1 MSNNSARISDGQY
14 FNGVRIH
21 PGNVDPSDLIGFA
34 ALVAAIQENT
44 AVQRRIAEALE
55 SQQATAARNYY
66 TPDEAADRLGF
77 RITKTGSHTRRLK
90 YCREHGFLSIWYS
103 ERPYHYDRD
112 QVDALAEKLRLGK
125 VYLPKSL

>member
-1 MSNNSARISDGQY
+1 MTDNIQISPKAIE
-14 FNGVRIH
+14 NIRIH
-21 PGNVDPSDLIGFA
+21 HGNVKPIGTMDFD
-34 ALVAAIQENT
+34 ALLAAIQENT

-112 QVDALAEKLRLGK
+112 QVDALAEKLRQGK

>member
-1 MSNNSARISDGQY
+1 MIEDIRLSPEAIERI
-14 FNGVRIH
+14 RIH
-21 PGNVDPSDLIGFA
+21 RGNAVPMGTMGFD
-34 ALVAAIQENT
+34 ALLAAIHENT
-44 AVQRRIAEALE
+44 AVQLRIAEALE
-55 SQQATAARNYY
+55 SQQASAARNYY
-66 TPDEAADRLGF
+66 TPEEAADRLGF

-112 QVDALAEKLRLGK
+112 QVNALAEKLRLGK

>member
-1 MSNNSARISDGQY
+1 MSNNSAQIPTGQY
-14 FNGVRIH
+14 YDGIRIH
-21 PGNVDPSDLIGFA
+21 QGNVNPIGTMGFE
-34 ALVAAIQENT
+34 ALLAAIQENT

>member
-1 MSNNSARISDGQY
+1 MIDDIRIPSKVIEGI
-14 FNGVRIH
+14 RIH
-21 PGNVDPSDLIGFA
+21 RGNESQAGVIDFS
-34 ALVAAIQENT
+34 ALLAAIHENT

-66 TPDEAADRLGF
+66 TPNEAADRLGF

-112 QVDALAEKLRLGK
+112 QVNALAEKLRLGK

>member
-1 MSNNSARISDGQY
+1 MSNDVQIPAGQY
-14 FNGVRIH
+14 FNGIRIH
-21 PGNVDPSDLIGFA
+21 RGNEFPIGTMDLA
-34 ALVAAIQENT
+34 ALLAAIQENT

-55 SQQATAARNYY
+55 SQQASAARNYY

-112 QVDALAEKLRLGK
+112 QVDALAEKLRQGK

>member
-1 MSNNSARISDGQY
+1 MGNTAQHAAGHYFDGIR
-14 FNGVRIH
+14 VH
-21 PGNVDPSDLIGFA
+21 PGNEYPMGTMDLA
-34 ALVAAIQENT
+34 TLVAAIQENT

-112 QVDALAEKLRLGK
+112 QVDALAEKLRKQK